1 MLFWEMLQAPPSPA
15 EGESPE
21 TKPEASHTRRLPFDL
36 FCCAVTKSGRRCRG
50 KIRSGTQYCIF
61 HDPELV
67 AKRKKAMASAP
78 AKRRRKLSHLPDG
91 YLRKLSDHRSIG
103 HAMDRLYREV
113 RLGIIT
119 PQMGRVLFSVLTRLL
134 DSGLADL
141 KGCPKAPSRT
151 KAARMRP
158 KLSDLLTQAEK
169 AAWKKAVASAPGMQ
183 PEASRPRKRRAPAE
197 KAIKPQRAPQPE
209 PSILPAAIPATS

>member
-1 MLFWEMLQAPPSPA
+1 MLFWEMLEAAPSPA
-15 EGESPE
+15 GGESSE
-21 TKPEASHTRRLPFDL
+21 TKPEASRMRRLPFDI

-50 KIRSGTQYCIF
+50 KVRSGGEYCIF

-67 AKRKKAMASAP
+67 AKRKRAMASAP

-103 HAMDRLYREV
+103 QAMDRLYREV

-141 KGCPKAPSRT
+141 NGAPKAPSRT

-169 AAWKKAVASAPGMQ
+169 AAWKKAVANAPGMQ
-183 PEASRPRKRRAPAE
+183 GEASRSRKRRVPAE

-209 PSILPAAIPATS
+209 PSIPPAAIPATS